1 MKKNKIKNIGEKIV
15 YSLVLYGIP
24 ILLVAV
30 VVGVIILRLYCFFT
44 YGDKP
49 ITEVPSWVWWV
60 MNSGNGGK

>member
-1 MKKNKIKNIGEKIV
+1 MKKNTIKKIGEKIL
-15 YSLVLYGIP
+15 YASVLYGIP
-24 ILLVAV
+24 ILLVAF